1 MDFSQ
6 DDLIKMSQD
15 IARLR
20 QKNTVGTGPKYKRT
34 LQRLLNLLYKYIA
47 GEINPMPFPNVT
59 VSNVT

>member
-20 QKNTVGTGPKYKRT
+20 QKNT

-59 VSNVT
+59 GSNVT

>member
-20 QKNTVGTGPKYKRT
+20 QKNPVGTGPKYKRT
-34 LQRLLNLLYKYIA
+34 LQRLLNLLDRHIP
-47 GEINPMPFPNVT
+47 GEINLMPFSNVI